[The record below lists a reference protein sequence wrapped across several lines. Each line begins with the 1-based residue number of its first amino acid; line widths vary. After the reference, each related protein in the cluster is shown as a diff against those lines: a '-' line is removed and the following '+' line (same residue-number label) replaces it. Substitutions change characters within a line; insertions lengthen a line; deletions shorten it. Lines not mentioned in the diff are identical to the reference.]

1 MEKQLFPGS
10 QVPGRK
16 GTVLRKGGK
25 RKRPGKGES
34 PSGLDAAARPAGRRN
49 PPPPPEGRR
58 SSTKAPGEWWET
70 KVRRD
75 LWVLHL
81 PPKIGIPRKPPAGSP
96 ASRTSCRRA
105 RVRHAGSVEGRRRA
119 GCSAALL
126 CIPVGSADW
135 QDRAHFERVRE
146 RARGWASLQRA
157 RVGKTSRMHQVQSR
171 EPTVRGRERTAS
183 SGSTGCSHRE
193 PRRTRSARV
202 SPKLPSLKGGIK
214 SNQEEEEKQKIPP
227 RFL

>member
-1 MEKQLFPGS
+1 M
-10 QVPGRK
+10 
-16 GTVLRKGGK
+16 
-25 RKRPGKGES
+25 
-34 PSGLDAAARPAGRRN
+34 
-49 PPPPPEGRR
+49 
-58 SSTKAPGEWWET
+58 
-70 KVRRD
+70 RRD

-81 PPKIGIPRKPPAGSP
+81 PPKITIPGKSPAGSP

-105 RVRHAGSVEGRRRA
+105 RVKHAGSVAGGRRA
-119 GCSAALL
+119 GCSGALL
-126 CIPVGSADW
+126 CIPVGSAGW

-183 SGSTGCSHRE
+183 SRSTGRSHRE

-202 SPKLPSLKGGIK
+202 SPKRPSLLKRGHQVQSK
-214 SNQEEEEKQKIPP
+214 KEEKNPTTFSLKKTKPDRIPVPSHPTP
-227 RFL
+227 RFTPCFLRV

>member
-16 GTVLRKGGK
+16 GSELRNGEK
-25 RKRPGKGES
+25 RKRAGKREG

-49 PPPPPEGRR
+49 PPVEKRKHKKLR
-58 SSTKAPGEWWET
+58 GEWWEA
-70 KVRRD
+70 KREED

-81 PPKIGIPRKPPAGSP
+81 PPRIGIPGKPLAGSP

-105 RVRHAGSVEGRRRA
+105 RVRHAGSVAGRRRA
-119 GCSAALL
+119 GCSGARL
-126 CIPVGSADW
+126 CIPVGSAGC

-202 SPKLPSLKGGIK
+202 SPKLPSLLKRGHQVQ
-214 SNQEEEEKQKIPP
+214 SRRRKIPP

>member
-1 MEKQLFPGS
+1 MGDQ
-10 QVPGRK
+10 
-16 GTVLRKGGK
+16 
-25 RKRPGKGES
+25 
-34 PSGLDAAARPAGRRN
+34 
-49 PPPPPEGRR
+49 
-58 SSTKAPGEWWET
+58 
-70 KVRRD
+70 VRRD

-146 RARGWASLQRA
+146 RARGWASLQCA
-157 RVGKTSRMHQVQSR
+157 RVGKTSRKHQVQSG

-202 SPKLPSLKGGIK
+202 SLKASLLKKGHQVQSRRRRKTKNPTTFSLKK
-214 SNQEEEEKQKIPP
+214 TKPERVPVPSHPPP
-227 RFL
+227 RFTPRFLRF

>member
-1 MEKQLFPGS
+1 M
-10 QVPGRK
+10 PGRK
-16 GTVLRKGGK
+16 GSELRKGGK
-25 RKRPGKGES
+25 RKRPGKGEC
-34 PSGLDAAARPAGRRN
+34 PSRLDAAARPAGRRN
-49 PPPPPEGRR
+49 PPGGEKEAQ
-58 SSTKAPGEWWET
+58 KAPRQVVGGQA
-70 KVRRD
+70 RRD

-81 PPKIGIPRKPPAGSP
+81 PPRIEIPGKPPAGSL

-105 RVRHAGSVEGRRRA
+105 RVRHAGSVAGRRRA
-119 GCSAALL
+119 GCSGARL
-126 CIPVGSADW
+126 CIPVGSAGC

-157 RVGKTSRMHQVQSR
+157 RVGKTFRMHQVQSR

-202 SPKLPSLKGGIK
+202 SPKLPSLLKRGHQVQ
-214 SNQEEEEKQKIPP
+214 SRRRKIPP